1 MNQTYV
7 VCAGQQTE
15 AEICLLQREEQ
26 CWVQH
31 DIWWWLRWKRQHLSA
46 GIYPLLLWLFGPYDV
61 YVCISRDGSNSA
73 QNSTGLRK
81 EGLNSGDYSAS
92 LSLPLCLSLL
102 PCFPASLALCLSLLS
117 LSLRWPQQA
126 WPPQAFTEASSG
138 NTVGRLSSPR
148 LRSPLCLRVTSD
160 GLCLFAWS
168 LFFFCFL
175 HSIYIGHLISV
186 NSPVPIPC
194 SPVVH
199 CSLYLTLDTMS
210 AVLFFFFHSPWLNF

>member
-92 LSLPLCLSLL
+92 LSLPLCRSLL

-160 GLCLFAWS
+160 GLCLFAWL
-168 LFFFCFL
+168 LFFFVFCTQ
-175 HSIYIGHLISV
+175 SI
-186 NSPVPIPC
+186 
-194 SPVVH
+194 
-199 CSLYLTLDTMS
+199 
-210 AVLFFFFHSPWLNF
+210 